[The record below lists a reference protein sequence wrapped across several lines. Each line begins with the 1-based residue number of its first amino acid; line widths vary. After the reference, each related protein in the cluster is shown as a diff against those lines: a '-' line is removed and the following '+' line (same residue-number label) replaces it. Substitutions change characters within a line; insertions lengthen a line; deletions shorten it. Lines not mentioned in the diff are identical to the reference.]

1 MVIIKGNL
9 CICSLR
15 ALCLRIRSQKI
26 CKNMLKC
33 IFVYCSAEEASEEKD
48 SGSDRILA
56 FAVSASGKHVALT
69 DDHKRL
75 VLFCTE
81 PSWQCI
87 STR

>member
-1 MVIIKGNL
+1 MVMIKGN
-9 CICSLR
+9 INVSFMQDHYSSSYSDN
-15 ALCLRIRSQKI
+15 AKI
-26 CKNMLKC
+26 SSN
-33 IFVYCSAEEASEEKD
+33 VYCSAGDGPEEKD
-48 SGSDRILA
+48 SDRILA

-87 STR
+87 NTR

>member
-1 MVIIKGNL
+1 MLYFDFGYVTRCRGN
-9 CICSLR
+9 I
-15 ALCLRIRSQKI
+15 
-26 CKNMLKC
+26 LKC
-33 IFVYCSAEEASEEKD
+33 IFVYCSGEGSEEKD

-56 FAVSASGKHVALT
+56 FAVSVSGKHAALT

-81 PSWQCI
+81 PSWHCI